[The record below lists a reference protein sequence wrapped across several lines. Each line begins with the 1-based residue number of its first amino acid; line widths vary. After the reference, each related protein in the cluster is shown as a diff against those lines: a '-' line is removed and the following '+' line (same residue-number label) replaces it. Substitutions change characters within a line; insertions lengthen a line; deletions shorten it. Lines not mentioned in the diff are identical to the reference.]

1 MSSDW
6 RCDECGPVPPLHV
19 PAQVNAGVLAGAVRE
34 ITLGPQS
41 LPLWCVW
48 PPPPGWTVTGVGWA
62 GDERS
67 GVAATALATSGPA
80 PLTGGPADLVLVA
93 ETPGVGLAS
102 RLAGLPG
109 RDPGRWLAAEMTGQ
123 PPHAKMRIGRHPA
136 SLWSVPSGEDRS
148 AYVGEA
154 GGVWLVLVAWP
165 ASAGFLLAGEL
176 VLRDLTDWL
185 PPELVYGAPS
195 ARLHGGAPGRR

>member
-19 PAQVNAGVLAGAVRE
+19 PQTINADVMTAAVSEVARH
-34 ITLGPQS
+34 PDPP
-41 LPLWCVW
+41 PLWCPW

-62 GDERS
+62 GDERE
-67 GVAATALATSGPA
+67 GVRATVLAAAGPA
-80 PLTGGPADLVLVA
+80 PLTGGPADLLLLA

-102 RLAGLPG
+102 RYAGFAG
-109 RDPGRWLAAEMTGQ
+109 RDPGRLLATAMAGQ
-123 PPHAKMRIGRHPA
+123 PAHAKVRTGRHPTP
-136 SLWSVPSGEDRS
+136 LWSVPAAADCS

-154 GGVWLVLVAWP
+154 RGIWLVGITWP
-165 ASAGFLLAGEL
+165 ASAGYLLADDL
-176 VLRDLTDWL
+176 VLRDLADWL

-195 ARLHGGAPGRR
+195 ARLRG